1 MLMRMNFFVY
11 NSVKIKKYFLLF
23 CKMSDCLITGKKIQ
37 EKLKHYLNLD
47 VSESRCLYY
56 RLRSRS
62 RSRYEMSRYGTVR
75 HGTERKIHGH
85 APRTK
90 LSLYVIFSFFL
101 EKFHIYCKSCSF
113 FSILN
118 SIHNRHDAT
127 TLQRY
132 NDTSI

>member
-1 MLMRMNFFVY
+1 MLMCMNFFVY

-23 CKMSDCLITGKKIQ
+23 CKMSDGLIIGKKIQ

-62 RSRYEMSRYGTVR
+62 RSRYGTVK

-90 LSLYVIFSFFL
+90 LSL
-101 EKFHIYCKSCSF
+101 
-113 FSILN
+113 
-118 SIHNRHDAT
+118 
-127 TLQRY
+127 
-132 NDTSI
+132 